1 MGHFGEGVH
10 GTREIHRQRVLQC
23 QKDYEGSWSMVPE
36 RMRGEWVNSTR
47 KVECGGVHRTRKVR
61 GEGVQS
67 TRMVEC
73 GGVHST
79 RKFEMRKG
87 FKIPER
93 LTNNGSVHKDKKK
106 ITHNPVIL

>member
-1 MGHFGEGVH
+1 MAPEKFTGKGFYSARKIM
-10 GTREIHRQRVLQC
+10 REVGPWYL
-23 QKDYEGSWSMVPE
+23 

-47 KVECGGVHRTRKVR
+47 KVEHGGVHRTRKVR

-93 LTNNGSVHKDKKK
+93 LTNSGSIH
-106 ITHNPVIL
+106 